1 VVPRYGCLHEN
12 NRRIT
17 LMPAPPIRNNP
28 AITYLRW
35 AIAVPAGLLA
45 WFGANQ
51 TIEMAFGLI
60 HGYEVLDA
68 FWEAADMDG
77 MLIKGTYIIVITRIV
92 AAASLVAMT
101 VYIAP
106 NYHKQ
111 VATIATALVSAAA
124 IALLGFIWFEAFKA
138 DVVIGPEGWYRYI
151 LDALSIIIG
160 AMLGAWMA
168 YGSRRRKRVPAS

>member
-1 VVPRYGCLHEN
+1 
-12 NRRIT
+12 
-17 LMPAPPIRNNP
+17 MRNNP

-60 HGYEVLDA
+60 HGYEVLDD
-68 FWEAADMDG
+68 FWQAPDMDG
-77 MLIKGTYIIVITRIV
+77 MLITGTYIIAITRIV

-101 VYIAP
+101 IYVVP
-106 NYHKQ
+106 QYHKQ
-111 VATIATALVSAAA
+111 VATVATALVSAAA

-138 DVVIGPEGWYRYI
+138 DAVIGPEGWYRYI
-151 LDALSIIIG
+151 LDALSIILG
-160 AMLGAWMA
+160 ALFGAWMA
-168 YGSRRRKRVPAS
+168 YGSRRKRARTS

>member
-1 VVPRYGCLHEN
+1 
-12 NRRIT
+12 
-17 LMPAPPIRNNP
+17 MPAQSTRSNP

-68 FWEAADMDG
+68 FWEAPDMDG

-101 VYIAP
+101 IYIVP
-106 NYHKQ
+106 QYHKQ
-111 VATIATALVSAAA
+111 VATIATALVSVAA
-124 IALLGFIWFEAFKA
+124 IALLSFIWYEAFKA
-138 DVVIGPEGWYRYI
+138 GAVIGPEGWYRYI
-151 LDALSIIIG
+151 LDALSIILG
-160 AMLGAWMA
+160 ALFGAWMA
-168 YGSRRRKRVPAS
+168 YGSRTRRARTS